1 MSEGDMNNHNLAIEA
16 NENDDFD
23 FEGILDDEII
33 EYKTMDEVLKY
44 ANETT
49 FEDIDLDDYEIVDGK
64 LLDYYGYKEKICIP
78 SSVRQIGHRA
88 FARNTNLKAILLRDH
103 VNVIESDAFSECINL
118 EIVAMSDKVNYIGDS
133 AFANCAS
140 LRLINLSNDLDIIK
154 ESCFEGC
161 TALKSI
167 ELPKHLTIIENAAFA
182 YSGLLNVRIPATV
195 RYIGMFAFEHCD
207 DLMKVILPEGLKIID
222 EQSFSACHNLV
233 SITIPNSVTKI
244 KEYAFE
250 SSGITEIVLPENLI
264 SIRPTAF
271 KNCTDLTRVRSFRDY
286 IFFKKQNS
294 RIFQNCFSLKDDEEA
309 QNIMY
314 EAYKNLDLA
323 KAALYEND
331 YQEARRLFK
340 LSADAGYGPAYAGLA
355 YLEFLN
361 NQGSL
366 AKSKGVEYLKLGAA
380 INNPACIYNL
390 ACCYL
395 NGEGGLD
402 VDLNEALRLSLKAT
416 EYGFNGAEELSDS
429 IKYAIRHDK

>member
-233 SITIPNSVTKI
+233 SITTITRGQKQAPIYTNIFPILAHSKSSVKAITTLPKLWIVVSKLNRRI
-244 KEYAFE
+244 KFVLRSCFTNIVINIQNDAKNVAKYKPTTNIN
-250 SSGITEIVLPENLI
+250 IT
-264 SIRPTAF
+264 S
-271 KNCTDLTRVRSFRDY
+271 
-286 IFFKKQNS
+286 
-294 RIFQNCFSLKDDEEA
+294 
-309 QNIMY
+309 
-314 EAYKNLDLA
+314 
-323 KAALYEND
+323 
-331 YQEARRLFK
+331 
-340 LSADAGYGPAYAGLA
+340 
-355 YLEFLN
+355 
-361 NQGSL
+361 
-366 AKSKGVEYLKLGAA
+366 
-380 INNPACIYNL
+380 
-390 ACCYL
+390 
-395 NGEGGLD
+395 
-402 VDLNEALRLSLKAT
+402 
-416 EYGFNGAEELSDS
+416 
-429 IKYAIRHDK
+429 